1 MKNYYDILGVLPDAD
16 IQTVKFTYKA
26 LAKIYHPDTYQGDK
40 KYAEKK
46 MKDINEVYK
55 CLSNQKLR
63 SKYDNA
69 FFSNKAKSS
78 KFRDFNENQET
89 SQHEEPIN
97 DEWHYAIKYHPELIQ
112 HYNVLKKLNQKLAFQ
127 FQINIVEKKAYWNA
141 QKITENYII
150 QYLQRYFGTNSNIH
164 NIVFN
169 ALMKDRKDIANKINN
184 SINKLGESSH
194 KAIIEKLKLE
204 YPNYFNFFIDKKFS
218 YGSYATLNS
227 VGELLGGALDV
238 SNKLLNQSV
247 NLVSKV
253 IKIILVLSLF
263 GIICSIIVFIFLATA
278 KAL

>member
-97 DEWHYAIKYHPELIQ
+97 DEWHYAIKYHPELIRSSIG
-112 HYNVLKKLNQKLAFQ
+112 VLFA
-127 FQINIVEKKAYWNA
+127 
-141 QKITENYII
+141 
-150 QYLQRYFGTNSNIH
+150 S
-164 NIVFN
+164 
-169 ALMKDRKDIANKINN
+169 
-184 SINKLGESSH
+184 SSH
-194 KAIIEKLKLE
+194 THRWIQAHRRLE
-204 YPNYFNFFIDKKFS
+204 N
-218 YGSYATLNS
+218 L
-227 VGELLGGALDV
+227 V
-238 SNKLLNQSV
+238 V
-247 NLVSKV
+247 NLIRIAVLTPYLHSKR
-253 IKIILVLSLF
+253 SQR
-263 GIICSIIVFIFLATA
+263 
-278 KAL
+278 